1 MRIWKALD
9 AAVDIVLAA
18 TLAVVSLVIT
28 TNVILRFAFDTSLMW
43 SGEISGGLLVW
54 ITFLGAYR
62 CSRERSHLVIDLFT
76 EHCSAVGRSR
86 LVILRSVIQAISF
99 ALLAYLSLR
108 VTQLVGASRMQTVD
122 WPVGIWFSAI
132 FIGFVLLTFSE
143 IHDLVRQIF
152 QRDSAE

>member
-9 AAVDIVLAA
+9 TTVDTVLAVA
-18 TLAVVSLVIT
+18 LAVVSLVIT

-76 EHCSAVGRSR
+76 ERCSAVFRNR
-86 LVILRSVIQAISF
+86 MAILRSVIQAISF
-99 ALLAYLSLR
+99 ALLAYLSFR
-108 VTQLVGASRMQTVD
+108 VTQLVGASRMQTID

-132 FIGFVLLTFSE
+132 FVGFVLLTLSE
-143 IHDLVRQIF
+143 AHDLVKLIF
-152 QRDSAE
+152 QRDSAG